1 MSVSALLTRE
11 DATQVLRTAD
21 VMHLAM
27 QTRGGP
33 HVTPELFAWFA
44 GRLWFA
50 TARRTLKARLLEP
63 DTRVG
68 VLLSA
73 EPHHLVI
80 SGEARPLDPL
90 APQTSLASPGEA
102 ALSPL
107 AATAFLLR
115 NAPHLV
121 GFALQGPK
129 AWPRDP
135 ATLRMLVGIRPLA
148 AALVEG
154 DEVVSSAG
162 SWRPQTVSTEMR
174 RRARPVDFSE
184 LPEEPADLASI
195 VGGSAVVSLATAA
208 GPVALPAQWD
218 PHRGVASVAPD
229 LLALVGAANESE
241 AAVAIERMQGYAMGG
256 KRGVMLRG
264 DAVVRRKGGRGEIV
278 LRPERATFWTGM
290 ETETVSLD
298 P

>member
-1 MSVSALLTRE
+1 MSVSALFARAE
-11 DATQVLRTAD
+11 ATQVLRTAD

-33 HVTPELFAWFA
+33 HVTPELFAWIG

-50 TARRTLKARLLEP
+50 TARRTLKARMLKP

-80 SGEARPLDPL
+80 SAEARPLDPL

-102 ALSPL
+102 ALSPV
-107 AATAFLLR
+107 AAAAFLMR

-121 GFALQGPK
+121 GFALQGPR
-129 AWPRDP
+129 AWPRNP
-135 ATLRMLVGIRPLA
+135 GTLRMLVGVRPLA
-148 AALVEG
+148 AALIEG
-154 DEVVSSAG
+154 DGVVASAG
-162 SWRPQTVSTEMR
+162 SWRPKEVSTEMG
-174 RRARPVDFSE
+174 RRARPVDVSE
-184 LPEEPADLASI
+184 LPEEPADLAS
-195 VGGSAVVSLATAA
+195 VGRGSAVVSLTTAA

-218 PHRGVASVAPD
+218 PDRGVASVAPD
-229 LLALVGAANESE
+229 LLALVGASNETE
-241 AAVAIERMQGYAMGG
+241 AAVEIERMEGYAMGG

-264 DAVVRRKGGRGEIV
+264 DAVVRRKGGKGEIV

-290 ETETVSLD
+290 ETETVTLD